1 MTDSNLNQ
9 ICLETKDATEV
20 TTALNKLLST
30 YHIFYLNTR
39 GYHWNVRG
47 EHFFSLHVK
56 FEELYTQLQL
66 QIDEIAEHIL
76 MLGEQPLGTM
86 QDYLNNTC
94 IVEAKNEK
102 IEEKAIFENIIN
114 DLGTLLNK
122 VTNIKEEADKQNMYA
137 ASSLMDE
144 YIEGYMKKLWMCR
157 QRDKGDRS

>member
-1 MTDSNLNQ
+1 MENVVKDLNDF
-9 ICLETKDATEV
+9 LSD
-20 TTALNKLLST
+20 LN
-30 YHIFYLNTR
+30 IFYRKLQN
-39 GYHWNVRG
+39 YHWNVRG
-47 EHFFSLHVK
+47 KDFFVLHSK
-56 FEELYTQLQL
+56 LEEYYDEVNK
-66 QIDEIAEHIL
+66 QID
-76 MLGEQPLGTM
+76 EQPLGTM

-122 VTNIKEEADKQNMYA
+122 VTNIKEESDKQNMYA
-137 ASSLMDE
+137 TSSLMDE

>member
-1 MTDSNLNQ
+1 MENVVKDLN
-9 ICLETKDATEV
+9 DF
-20 TTALNKLLST
+20 LSDIN
-30 YHIFYLNTR
+30 IFYRKLQN
-39 GYHWNVRG
+39 YHWNVCG
-47 EHFFSLHVK
+47 KDFFVLHSK
-56 FEELYTQLQL
+56 LEEYYDEVNK

-137 ASSLMDE
+137 TSSLMDE

-157 QRDKGDRS
+157 QRDKGDKGDRS

>member
-1 MTDSNLNQ
+1 MENVVKDLNDF
-9 ICLETKDATEV
+9 LSD
-20 TTALNKLLST
+20 LN
-30 YHIFYLNTR
+30 IFYRKLQN
-39 GYHWNVRG
+39 YHWNVRG
-47 EHFFSLHVK
+47 KDFSVLHSK
-56 FEELYTQLQL
+56 LEEYYDEVNK

-122 VTNIKEEADKQNMYA
+122 VTNIKEESDKQNMYA
-137 ASSLMDE
+137 TSSLMDE
-144 YIEGYMKKLWMCR
+144 YIEG
-157 QRDKGDRS
+157 

>member
-1 MTDSNLNQ
+1 MSKAVNEKMNVLLADLNVLYRKVQ
-9 ICLETKDATEV
+9 
-20 TTALNKLLST
+20 N
-30 YHIFYLNTR
+30 
-39 GYHWNVRG
+39 YHWNVDG
-47 EHFFSLHVK
+47 KNFFTIHAKL
-56 FEELYTQLQL
+56 EEFYNWINV

-137 ASSLMDE
+137 TSSLMDE